1 MWLKHK
7 KSPYFITMMLLAAI
21 LLLLASCRLLEQPAQ
36 ETEQPG
42 QEEAEA
48 VQETETAI
56 GPAEVEIEIWNFITP
71 KERLTLMDSVEEFQ
85 NQNQQIEVQT
95 RHIRS
100 EEELLDQFEAAS
112 LAGSGPDIILTDLVN
127 VQRLAESKVVR
138 EITDIDFEIFL
149 EGLAEISSYN
159 GKNYAIPFRAEDFMV
174 FYYNQSLMDSA
185 PRDFET
191 VLEYNQEVNN
201 QQEQIYGFIL
211 NESEPDWIIPFI
223 GGYSDWIVDYSNYS
237 LSLDTAALEQT
248 LNFLL
253 TIYDPQEPLV
263 PRGLGYEEMNT
274 MFKSG
279 NLHMIINSV
288 TVIEEYL
295 GENMNIGISSIP
307 EVYGENKMPT
317 PLITGTGLMI
327 NANCYGQE
335 LEAAQNFIDFL
346 LSAEQQIKWTQDTAT
361 FPSTVEAKEQDYIKN
376 NELLVNAFSQA
387 ELCRGIP
394 PDNIIRAI
402 RDALRINIPK
412 VIEEE
417 LPVEEAIIK
426 IQEDAIRLRS
436 GSITVDK
443 LMEESLQQ

>member
-1 MWLKHK
+1 M
-7 KSPYFITMMLLAAI
+7 
-21 LLLLASCRLLEQPAQ
+21 
-36 ETEQPG
+36 
-42 QEEAEA
+42 
-48 VQETETAI
+48 
-56 GPAEVEIEIWNFITP
+56 
-71 KERLTLMDSVEEFQ
+71 
-85 NQNQQIEVQT
+85 
-95 RHIRS
+95 
-100 EEELLDQFEAAS
+100 
-112 LAGSGPDIILTDLVN
+112 
-127 VQRLAESKVVR
+127 
-138 EITDIDFEIFL
+138 
-149 EGLAEISSYN
+149 
-159 GKNYAIPFRAEDFMV
+159 
-174 FYYNQSLMDSA
+174 
-185 PRDFET
+185 
-191 VLEYNQEVNN
+191 
-201 QQEQIYGFIL
+201 
-211 NESEPDWIIPFI
+211 
-223 GGYSDWIVDYSNYS
+223 
-237 LSLDTAALEQT
+237 
-248 LNFLL
+248 L

-263 PRGLGYEEMNT
+263 PRGFGYEEMNT

-295 GENMNIGISSIP
+295 GENMDIGVSRIP
-307 EVYGENKMPT
+307 EVYGGNSRPT

-346 LSAEQQIKWTQDTAT
+346 LSTEQQIKWTQDTVT
-361 FPSTVEAKEQDYIKN
+361 FPSIVEAKEQEYIKN
-376 NELLVNAFSQA
+376 NEVMANAFTQA

>member
-7 KSPYFITMMLLAAI
+7 KSPYFLTMALLAAI
-21 LLLLASCRLLEQPAQ
+21 ILLLASCRLLEQPTQ

-112 LAGSGPDIILTDLVN
+112 LAGSGPDLILTDLVN

-159 GKNYAIPFRAEDFMV
+159 GRNYAIPFRAEDFMV

-191 VLEYNQEVNN
+191 VLEYSQEVNN
-201 QQEQIYGFIL
+201 QEEQMYGFIL

-237 LSLDTAALEQT
+237 LS
-248 LNFLL
+248 
-253 TIYDPQEPLV
+253 P
-263 PRGLGYEEMNT
+263 GYCCFRT
-274 MFKSG
+274 
-279 NLHMIINSV
+279 
-288 TVIEEYL
+288 
-295 GENMNIGISSIP
+295 
-307 EVYGENKMPT
+307 
-317 PLITGTGLMI
+317 
-327 NANCYGQE
+327 
-335 LEAAQNFIDFL
+335 D
-346 LSAEQQIKWTQDTAT
+346 
-361 FPSTVEAKEQDYIKN
+361 
-376 NELLVNAFSQA
+376 
-387 ELCRGIP
+387 
-394 PDNIIRAI
+394 
-402 RDALRINIPK
+402 LR
-412 VIEEE
+412 
-417 LPVEEAIIK
+417 LFAYH
-426 IQEDAIRLRS
+426 L
-436 GSITVDK
+436 
-443 LMEESLQQ
+443 